1 MIKMVR
7 NIFIDY
13 TSSFW
18 FSFLQ
23 DRATDT
29 CTSPT
34 PLGVLGVGGRV
45 WGGQEEGCCG

>member
-1 MIKMVR
+1 MIKMIR
-7 NIFIDY
+7 NILIIQVHFG
-13 TSSFW
+13 

-34 PLGVLGVGGRV
+34 PQGVLGVGGRV
-45 WGGQEEGCCG
+45 WGVPEEGCCG